1 MGYRLTRRAEDQADQ
16 ILLGGA
22 DEWGVEAA
30 ARYNLLMLAVWTA
43 LGTDPDLR
51 GSRPVPRVQGVR
63 AYPLRLGR
71 RLVAL
76 PGERV
81 GKPRHI
87 VLYRLA
93 EDGEVEILGMAH
105 DRMLLSREARRLMK

>member
-16 ILLGGA
+16 ILLDGS

-30 ARYNLLMLAVWTA
+30 ARYNRLMLTVWAA
-43 LGTDPDLR
+43 LGANPELR
-51 GSRPVPRVQGVR
+51 GSRPVPRVRGVR

-71 RLVAL
+71 RLVE
-76 PGERV
+76 PSGERV

-105 DRMLLSREARRLMK
+105 DRMLLAREARRLMK

>member
-16 ILLGGA
+16 ILLEGA
-22 DEWGVEAA
+22 GEWGVEAT
-30 ARYNLLMLAVWTA
+30 ARYNRLMLAVWTA
-43 LGTDPDLR
+43 LGADPGLR

-71 RLVAL
+71 RLVAP

-93 EDGEVEILGMAH
+93 ADGEVEILGMAH
-105 DRMLLSREARRLMK
+105 DRMLLSREARRLVK